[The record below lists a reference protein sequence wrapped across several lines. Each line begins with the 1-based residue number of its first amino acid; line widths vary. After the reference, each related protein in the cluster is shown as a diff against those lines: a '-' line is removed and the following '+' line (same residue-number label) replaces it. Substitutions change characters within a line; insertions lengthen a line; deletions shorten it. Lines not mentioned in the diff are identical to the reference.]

1 MRHWLEKVNLLTTTV
16 ILIFALALSAC
27 QPALTSVPA
36 AVQPLAAASPAPTLS
51 LAPPEATPTP
61 SHTAALSELLNE
73 VKARPSAE
81 VDWQAA
87 EVGQMIHAG
96 GGVRTGDESRARLD
110 ISDGTIIRM
119 AADSE
124 FELNELSGQGD
135 EAVTKLALTVGKVWA
150 GVTEA
155 LGLGTFEIETPVGS
169 ATVRG
174 SFMSV
179 EFFEATG
186 QMVVTCLEGQCRL
199 TSATGKST
207 DLTDGQQAEIPE
219 AGQDPSPAQPMDAA
233 QYADWAQNFPEAPV
247 PTATPSPTPRP
258 TDTPAPQPT
267 ATLAPQPTD
276 TPVPPPTRPPAPS
289 IVHLLPDGCSPNP
302 VQAGNLV
309 IGMGVGRWKT
319 PEEAQA
325 VVGDSIPTITANGV
339 VATLLERTG
348 PEWHTGYG
356 DPGWGFS
363 ARTQITL
370 AAGVYAVGGEWMN
383 PNYTQRCTLTV
394 NP

>member
-1 MRHWLEKVNLLTTTV
+1 MHNRWTTIIGLGIA
-16 ILIFALALSAC
+16 ILGAAIALSAC
-27 QPALTSVPA
+27 QPALTPA
-36 AVQPLAAASPAPTLS
+36 PTSLPPPTFTSPAPPT
-51 LAPPEATPTP
+51 ATTPPR
-61 SHTAALSELLNE
+61 TAALSELQNE
-73 VKARPSAE
+73 VNACVTTGAQWE
-81 VDWQAA
+81 AAA
-87 EVGQMIHAG
+87 EGQSIQTG
-96 GGVRTGDESRARLD
+96 GGVRTEDEARARLD

-119 AADSE
+119 AATSE
-124 FELNELSGQGD
+124 FELRELSPGATD
-135 EAVTKLALTVGKVWA
+135 PITRLKLTAGKLWTA
-150 GVTEA
+150 VTEA
-155 LGLGTFEIETPVGS
+155 LGGGGFEIETPAGL

-174 SFMSV
+174 SYISV
-179 EFFEATG
+179 EYSDATG
-186 QMVVTCLEGQCRL
+186 QMIVTCLEGQCRL
-199 TSATGKST
+199 TGVSGKFT
-207 DLTDGQQAEIPE
+207 DLTDGQQAEISSVG
-219 AGQDPSPAQPMDAA
+219 ADPSSAKPMDTA
-233 QYADWAQNFPEAPV
+233 QYADWAQNFPGAPV
-247 PTATPSPTPRP
+247 PTATPSPMPRP

-289 IVHLLPDGCSPNP
+289 IVYLLPDGCSPNP

-325 VVGDSIPTITANGV
+325 VVGDSIPTITANGG
-339 VATLLERTG
+339 VATFLERTG

-370 AAGVYAVGGEWMN
+370 AAGVYEVVGEWMN

>member
-1 MRHWLEKVNLLTTTV
+1 VRHWLEKVNLLTTTV

-27 QPALTSVPA
+27 QPALTPVP
-36 AVQPLAAASPAPTLS
+36 
-51 LAPPEATPTP
+51 PTP
-61 SHTAALSELLNE
+61 VPPTATTPPRTAALSELQNE
-73 VKARPSAE
+73 VFACSVADAE
-81 VDWQAA
+81 WETAA
-87 EVGQMIHAG
+87 AGQLIQTG
-96 GGVRTGDESRARLD
+96 GGVRTGDEARARLD
-110 ISDGTIIRM
+110 ISDGTIIRL
-119 AADSE
+119 AASSE
-124 FELNELSGQGD
+124 FELRELSPGASDPVTRLKLSAGRLWA
-135 EAVTKLALTVGKVWA
+135 AVT
-150 GVTEA
+150 GV
-155 LGLGTFEIETPVGS
+155 LGGGAFEIETPTGT

-174 SFMSV
+174 SYMSI
-179 EFFEATG
+179 EFFDATG

-199 TSATGKST
+199 TGTSGKFT

-233 QYADWAQNFPEAPV
+233 QYADWAENFPGAPV
-247 PTATPSPTPRP
+247 STATPSPTPRP
-258 TDTPAPQPT
+258 TDIPAPQPT
-267 ATLAPQPTD
+267 AALAPQPAD
-276 TPVPPPTRPPAPS
+276 TPVPPPTRSPAPS
-289 IVHLLPDGCSPNP
+289 IVDLLPDGCSPNP

-370 AAGVYAVGGEWMN
+370 AAAVYEVVGEWMN